1 MEPQQ
6 AIRDESTQRLGQRL
20 RRARLTRNL
29 TQGEVA
35 KNQFSVSYVSAVE
48 RGQIRPSLGA
58 LEKLASRLQVAVT
71 DLLGDT
77 DFDAKFGATPTAAE
91 TRDPAA
97 ERVREDVDAKLR
109 DAQALA
115 LQDTPQTVQQAVEML
130 QRLSATASLNT
141 REQAALAL
149 RLSACYAKQ
158 RRGEDARR
166 VAQDGLAAAE
176 RAHDDA
182 RAARLRF
189 ELGKAHALL
198 HASELALDAFRRCV
212 EAVEAGRAADPA
224 FHLEA
229 LAQLGNQY
237 WLLGNHDQAM
247 RTLLQAAKVA
257 ESVTNPAALGKTYW
271 SLSRV
276 FADKG
281 DATTARYYTLKSL
294 SALQEAESRQTIA
307 GVYNHLGRAYA
318 EVGNFDDAREQLRTA
333 HALASAQRD
342 ASGVV
347 EAQRGLADLA
357 LKQGNLDE
365 AAAAARDALERTEE
379 LADARERAETLLVWA
394 QVQERQQQMDEAQR
408 TFEEAISLLRES
420 DASER
425 LRTAYAKFSEFL
437 ERKGDSRRA
446 LEMLR
451 QAFHTAPR
459 HTLAQ

>member
-1 MEPQQ
+1 MEQQ
-6 AIRDESTQRLGQRL
+6 AIRDASTQRLGARL

-58 LEKLASRLQVAVT
+58 LEKLAERLQVPIT

-77 DFDAKFGATPTAAE
+77 DFEAKFGATPTAAE

-115 LQDTPQTVQQAVEML
+115 LQDTPQSVQQAVEIL
-130 QRLSATASLNT
+130 QRLSATTSLNT
-141 REQAALAL
+141 REQAALAMQ
-149 RLSACYAKQ
+149 LSPCYVQQ

-182 RAARLRF
+182 RVARLRF
-189 ELGKAHALL
+189 ALGKAHALL
-198 HASELALDAFRRCV
+198 HANALALDAFRRCV
-212 EAVEAGRAADPA
+212 EAIEAGKVTDPA
-224 FHLEA
+224 FHLDA

-237 WLLGNHDQAM
+237 TLAGDHDQAM
-247 RTLLQAAKVA
+247 RTRLQAAKVA

-271 SLSRV
+271 SLSRS
-276 FADKG
+276 FSDKG
-281 DATTARYYTLKSL
+281 DAAMARYYTLKSIN
-294 SALQEAESRQTIA
+294 AYQEAESRQAIA
-307 GVYNHLGRAYA
+307 GIHNRLGRAYA
-318 EVGNFDDAREQLRTA
+318 EVGSFDDAREQLRTA
-333 HALASAQRD
+333 QALASAQRD
-342 ASGVV
+342 VSGVA
-347 EAQRGLADLA
+347 EAQRGLAVLA

-365 AAAAARDALERTEE
+365 AAAAAQDALERTKG
-379 LADARERAETLLVWA
+379 LPDARERAETLLVWA
-394 QVQERQQQMDEAQR
+394 QVQERQRQLDEAQR
-408 TFEEAISLLRES
+408 TFEEAITLLREG
-420 DASER
+420 DAPER
-425 LRTAYAKFSEFL
+425 LREAYAQFSEFL

-451 QAFHTAPR
+451 QAFQTAAR
-459 HTLAQ
+459 HNLAQ

>member
-58 LEKLASRLQVAVT
+58 LEKLAARLQVSVT

-77 DFDAKFGATPTAAE
+77 DIDAKFGATPAATE
-91 TRDPAA
+91 ARDPSA

-141 REQAALAL
+141 REQAALAVQ
-149 RLSACYAKQ
+149 LSACYAKQ
-158 RRGEDARR
+158 RRNEDARR

-176 RAHDDA
+176 RAHDEA
-182 RAARLRF
+182 RVAQLRF
-189 ELGKAHALL
+189 ALGKAHALL
-198 HASELALDAFRRCV
+198 HANALALDAFRRCV
-212 EAVEAGRAADPA
+212 EAIEAGRVNDSA

-237 WLLGNHDQAM
+237 WLLGDHDQAM
-247 RTLLQAAKVA
+247 RTFLQAAKVA

-271 SLSRV
+271 SLSRT
-276 FADKG
+276 FADKS
-281 DATTARYYTLKSL
+281 DATTARYYAMKSI
-294 SALQEAESRQTIA
+294 SALQEAESRQTIS
-307 GVYNHLGRAYA
+307 GIHNRLGRAYA
-318 EVGNFDDAREQLRTA
+318 EVGSFDDAREQLRTA
-333 HALASAQRD
+333 QALASAQQD

-347 EAQRGLADLA
+347 EAQRGLAVLA

-365 AAAAARDALERTEE
+365 AGTAARDALERTEE
-379 LADARERAETLLVWA
+379 LTDARERAETLLVWA
-394 QVQERQQQMDEAQR
+394 QVQERQQQLDEAHQ
-408 TFEEAISLLRES
+408 TFEEAVTLLREA
-420 DASER
+420 DAPER
-425 LRTAYAKFSEFL
+425 LRDAYAQYSEFL
-437 ERKGDSRRA
+437 ERKGDSRSA

-451 QAFHTAPR
+451 QAFQTAAR
-459 HTLAQ
+459 HNPAR